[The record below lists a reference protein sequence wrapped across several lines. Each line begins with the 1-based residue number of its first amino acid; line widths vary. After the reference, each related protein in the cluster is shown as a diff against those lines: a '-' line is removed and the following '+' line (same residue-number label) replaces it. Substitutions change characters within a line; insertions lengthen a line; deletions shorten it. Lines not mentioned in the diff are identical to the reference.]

1 MARECARVCVA
12 CVFAFCY
19 LSQMRHKNGHIHH
32 IFLRLGLI
40 LGVALLAF
48 AHPPLR
54 AHVVDLSA
62 YAMPDGTLPDLCLMD
77 ADHPAQGAHCPACHL
92 PAQLPAPRPAIA
104 AVWTELPPVLPPQSA
119 AQLTPRLRAAAP
131 PEARAPPA
139 LTV

>member
-1 MARECARVCVA
+1 
-12 CVFAFCY
+12 
-19 LSQMRHKNGHIHH
+19 MRHKIGHIRS

-62 YAMPDGTLPDLCLMD
+62 YAMPDGTLPDLCLEDAD
-77 ADHPAQGAHCPACHL
+77 ADHPAQGVHCPACHL
-92 PAQLPAPRPAIA
+92 AAEPPAPRPNIA
-104 AVWTELPPVLPPQSA
+104 AVWTELPQILQPQTA
-119 AQLTPRLRAAAP
+119 AQFIPSLRTNAP